1 MRYATN
7 EAPSRQTVAMTLSM
21 GVDFV
26 DDFVILLPV
35 VMLERSKATSSQL
48 NMPLLQKEGRVLE
61 KATLQS

>member
-7 EAPSRQTVAMTLSM
+7 EAPRRQTVAMTLST

-48 NMPLLQKEGRVLE
+48 NMPLLQKEGRVFE
-61 KATLQS
+61 KATMQS